1 MLLFD
6 SSLGSKYYIPINAVR
21 SFLSQQLCSIFCIIA
36 YLCSEVIPLHEF
48 LGRFRAIPQKRSAHF
63 LNRFGVR
70 CAVWVLK
77 SCELY
82 IYIVIIPLFK
92 KGEFSKCLAN
102 PNHLFTMSAYVCTM
116 FHFSPLKR
124 PVKRNSGWDLRAK
137 ASLLQ
142 LGSCHHLQKFCKY
155 LYLRIAIY
163 LYILYVIS

>member
-63 LNRFGVR
+63 MNRFGVR
-70 CAVWVLK
+70 RAVWVLK

-92 KGEFSKCLAN
+92 R
-102 PNHLFTMSAYVCTM
+102 V
-116 FHFSPLKR
+116 
-124 PVKRNSGWDLRAK
+124 NS
-137 ASLLQ
+137 Q
-142 LGSCHHLQKFCKY
+142 N
-155 LYLRIAIY
+155 
-163 LYILYVIS
+163 V